1 MALQTVSSR
10 SGHSALPIM
19 IPSAGIESDAWSNW
33 GNAVLAPLV
42 RSLLP
47 PDEAGDVLRGVY
59 TTAFHAKLMERL
71 EGIRNAATANAT
83 SQHGGALQPW
93 RLKRVT
99 SFIDQ
104 NIDSTL
110 SLDCLA
116 QAAGLSRMHF
126 AALFR
131 KATGLR
137 PHDYVVRRRIEIA
150 QQLLSG
156 SPTPIVAIA
165 LTVGFQSQAH
175 FTTVFKRVLG
185 ITPHRWRLMR
195 LAEAPAG

>member
-1 MALQTVSSR
+1 MALHTVSSS
-10 SGHSALPIM
+10 SGHTARPIM
-19 IPSAGIESDAWSNW
+19 IPSADVKSEDGSRWD
-33 GNAVLAPLV
+33 NAVLAPLV

-47 PDEAGDVLRGVY
+47 PDEASDVLRGVY
-59 TTAFHAKLMERL
+59 TIAFHAKLMERL
-71 EGIRNAATANAT
+71 EQIRNAADANVT
-83 SQHGGALQPW
+83 SRHGGALQPW

-99 SFIDQ
+99 SFIDH
-104 NIDSTL
+104 NIDSPL

-156 SPTPIVAIA
+156 SQTPIVAIA

-185 ITPHRWRLMR
+185 ITPHRWRQMR
-195 LAEAPAG
+195 QAEAPAS